1 MNGKLI
7 RPCEERECAQR
18 KLNEAEQKLRREIE
32 RREILT
38 AHFRRSIK
46 NLNLNDFNHTKQL
59 DGRIR
64 LRGTRLACVENEN

>member
-7 RPCEERECAQR
+7 RPSEERMARHRLYEV
-18 KLNEAEQKLRREIE
+18 EQKLRREIG

-46 NLNLNDFNHTKQL
+46 NLNLNDFSYTNQL
-59 DGRIR
+59 HGQIG
-64 LRGTRLACVENEN
+64 LRGTRLACVENGN

>member
-1 MNGKLI
+1 MLST
-7 RPCEERECAQR
+7 

-46 NLNLNDFNHTKQL
+46 NFNLNDVSYTKQL
-59 DGRIR
+59 DGQIG
-64 LRGTRLACVENEN
+64 LRGTRLACVENGN